1 MPRLDWPKHV
11 IAELPELDELFAPL
25 LQHEAVGLAVSG
37 GADSLALMLL
47 AARWAM
53 ERPAPALF
61 VYTVDHGL
69 RAEAR
74 TEAAMVVSIAEAL
87 GLPARSLL
95 WAGEKPTTGLQEAAR
110 ETRYRL
116 IGEAMAIDGATALV
130 TAHHREDQAET
141 LLMRLAHGSG
151 LDGLRGMEIAST
163 VEGTAV
169 LRPLLGVSR
178 ALLRAVVEAAE
189 LDPAEDPSNE
199 DPAYERVR
207 WRKLLPELSALGLD
221 PDTLAVFARR
231 IGEANLALGELANAA
246 FDESV
251 MIDGFG
257 AARFLQ
263 ADFAALSPAVATR
276 VLKRVLNV
284 VGGRQKPRALGQIE
298 RLRDSL
304 AGPAEIG
311 STTALGCIIRC
322 DGDTVIVAR
331 EPGRLSIP
339 RFSLQ
344 PESEVIWDDRFI
356 IANGSS
362 DAVMSVG
369 VIPHI
374 DRRKLA
380 DFLGFRVT
388 TPAEAIRTAPVVRD
402 ADDRILALGGW
413 SFDERVAVR
422 LMVD

>member
-11 IAELPELDELFAPL
+11 VAELPELDTLFGPL
-25 LQHEAVGLAVSG
+25 LRHQIVGLAVSG
-37 GADSLALMLL
+37 GSDSLALMLL
-47 AARWAM
+47 ASRWAM

-69 RAEAR
+69 RPEAKE
-74 TEAAMVVSIAEAL
+74 EAAAVVSVAAEL

-95 WAGEKPTTGLQEAAR
+95 WRGEKPSTGVQEAAR
-110 ETRYRL
+110 DARYRL
-116 IGEAMAIDGATALV
+116 IGEAMSADGATALV

-151 LDGLRGMEIAST
+151 LEGLKGMEVSST
-163 VEGTAV
+163 VGGTPV
-169 LRPLLGVSR
+169 LRPLLGVGRS
-178 ALLRAVVEAAE
+178 LLRAVVEAAE
-189 LDPAEDPSNE
+189 LAPAEDPGND
-199 DPAYERVR
+199 DPVYERVR

-221 PDTLAVFARR
+221 PETLAIFARR
-231 IGEANLALGELANAA
+231 MGEANSALAEVADAA
-246 FDESV
+246 FDADV

-263 ADFAALSPAVATR
+263 ADFATLSPAIATR
-276 VLKRVLNV
+276 LLKRVLNV

-311 STTALGCIIRC
+311 STTALGCIIRF

-344 PESEVIWDDRFI
+344 PNSEVIWDDRFI
-356 IANGSS
+356 IANGSG

-380 DFLGFRVT
+380 EFLGFRVT
-388 TPAEAIRTAPVVRD
+388 APAEAIRTAPVVRD
-402 ADDRILALGGW
+402 GEDKILALGGW